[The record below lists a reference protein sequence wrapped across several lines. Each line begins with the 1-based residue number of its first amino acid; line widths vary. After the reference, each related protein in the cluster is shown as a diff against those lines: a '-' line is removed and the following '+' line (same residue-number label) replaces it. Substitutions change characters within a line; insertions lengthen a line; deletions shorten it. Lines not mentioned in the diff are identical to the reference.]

1 MNYLTDKTYK
11 QVLKMMAWI
20 VFAIVACRL
29 TSGWFTLFITGLGV
43 WCALARKPGWAICH
57 YILLPFLLSVNY
69 FLLPKSD
76 FIWNIGLRV
85 GPLVIALALSI
96 GSVRRSGSHR
106 LPFAGILPF
115 LAIACISSI
124 NGYAPQISYMKLINY
139 FLFLI
144 GLWLGTQNLQ
154 YSPNEIGVVRNM
166 FLAMIFIVVYVS
178 IALIPFPVI
187 SFATGL
193 RGHYGTESLESINA
207 IGREMLAAGDQTLFC
222 GMMCHSQWLS
232 PFSAISIAFL
242 ICDMLFVEKR
252 IRVPHL
258 ITIVLLLPI
267 LYMTRSR
274 VAIITFIAGM
284 FVINFYTIVK
294 LRLVPNVKKY
304 VRNLMLMFS
313 VAIVIGGVAMEVKD
327 NTISRWLRKTND
339 VSADKRGIAEA
350 VTDSRR
356 GLIEACMYD
365 FRRNPMFGSGFQV
378 DVFSGDIL
386 KRTSGFVFSAPIEK
400 GVLPVMVLGETG
412 IVGFM
417 FFLFFLISFY
427 YTCVRRHLFVTI
439 TMFTLLFVSNLGEAT
454 FFSPGGLGG
463 VLWIMTV
470 VGGFVL
476 DTIILI
482 DNQRL
487 FVR

>member
-1 MNYLTDKTYK
+1 MNVLGDKIYTN
-11 QVLKMMAWI
+11 VFKMMGWI
-20 VFAIVACRL
+20 VFAIVVCRL
-29 TSGWFTLFITGLGV
+29 TDGWFTLVIAMLGAC
-43 WCALARKPGWAICH
+43 CALARKPGWAVCH
-57 YILLPFLLSVNY
+57 FILLPFLLSVNY
-69 FLLPKSD
+69 ILLPKSGA
-76 FIWNIGLRV
+76 IWNIGVRV
-85 GPLVIALALSI
+85 GPLAIALAMVI
-96 GSVRRSGSHR
+96 GAVQRPGNHR
-106 LPFAGILPF
+106 MPFAGILPF
-115 LAIACISSI
+115 LAVACISSAT
-124 NGYAPQISYMKLINY
+124 GYAPPISYMKLLNY

-144 GLWLGTQNLQ
+144 GLWIGMQNLTLKDATV
-154 YSPNEIGVVRNM
+154 IRTM
-166 FLAMIFIVVYVS
+166 FLAMIFMVVYVS
-178 IALIPFPVI
+178 IALIPFPAI

-193 RGHYGTESLESINA
+193 RGHYGTESFEAINA
-207 IGREMLAAGDQTLFC
+207 IGREMLAAGEQTLFC

-232 PFSAISIAFL
+232 PFSAVSIAFL

-252 IRVPHL
+252 IRLPHL

-284 FVINFYTIVK
+284 FVINFYTISK
-294 LRLVPNVKKY
+294 LRLAPNIKKH
-304 VRNLMLMFS
+304 VRNMMLMFS
-313 VAIVIGGVAMEVKD
+313 VAVVIGGVAMEVKD

-339 VSADKRGIAEA
+339 VAADKRGITEA

-378 DVFSGDIL
+378 DIFSRDIWQNS
-386 KRTSGFVFSAPIEK
+386 SGFVFSAPIEK

-412 IVGFM
+412 IVGAGCFI
-417 FFLFFLISFY
+417 FFLMSFY
-427 YTCVRRHLFVTI
+427 STCVKRHLFVTL
-439 TMFTLLFVSNLGEAT
+439 TMFVLLFVSNLGEAT

-476 DTIILI
+476 DTLI
-482 DNQRL
+482 ALYNRRT

>member
-1 MNYLTDKTYK
+1 MNYPTNKTYT
-11 QVLKMMAWI
+11 QVLKMMGWI
-20 VFAIVACRL
+20 VFAVVACRL

-57 YILLPFLLSVNY
+57 YIFLPFLLSINY
-69 FLLPKSD
+69 ILLPKSD
-76 FIWNIGLRV
+76 LVWNIGLRV
-85 GPLVIALALSI
+85 GPLVIALALSV
-96 GSVRRSGSHR
+96 GAVRRPGSHR

-124 NGYAPQISYMKLINY
+124 HGYAPQISYMKLINY
-139 FLFLI
+139 FLFLL
-144 GLWLGTQNLQ
+144 GLWLGTQNLNH
-154 YSPNEIGVVRNM
+154 SPNDTGVIRTM
-166 FLAMIFIVVYVS
+166 FLAMIFMVVYVS

-193 RGHYGTESLESINA
+193 RGYYGTETLETINA
-207 IGREMLAAGDQTLFC
+207 IGREMRAAGEQTLFC

-232 PFSAISIAFL
+232 PFSVISFAFL

-258 ITIVLLLPI
+258 ITLVLLLPI

-274 VAIITFIAGM
+274 VAIVTFIAAM
-284 FVINFYTIVK
+284 VLINFYTITK
-294 LRLVPNVKKY
+294 LRLGANMKRN
-304 VRNLMLMFS
+304 VRNMMLMFS
-313 VAIVIGGVAMEVKD
+313 VAVVIGGVVMEVKD
-327 NTISRWLRKTND
+327 NTLSRWLRKTND
-339 VSADKRGIAEA
+339 VASDKRGIAEA

-365 FRRNPMFGSGFQV
+365 YHRNPMFGSGFQV

-412 IVGFM
+412 IVGLM

-439 TMFTLLFVSNLGEAT
+439 TMFTILFVSNLGEAT